1 MSGEKLVGASRQ
13 KRWRYAM
20 LFKKR
25 AVVFMPFFFAAVAL
39 VGNSVE
45 VSGAEDKP
53 SLARALSALH
63 AASQTAIKV
72 SDLADK
78 RAKSDL
84 VKAYARTVSSGNAQ
98 LNAKL
103 MLIAQKQGIK
113 VLPLDPKTEA
123 GKSLSDRL
131 KAETVMLGSLTGDAF
146 DKEYMILVTSTQQSI
161 IHLAD
166 ARIAAATDAE
176 VKAFFTDLKTLV
188 EGRLTTAQDI
198 LAKVYGDDI

>member
-1 MSGEKLVGASRQ
+1 
-13 KRWRYAM
+13 M

-25 AVVFMPFFFAAVAL
+25 AVVFMPFFFAAAAL
-39 VGNSVE
+39 VGNSAE

-53 SLARALSALH
+53 NLTRALSELH

-131 KAETVMLGSLTGDAF
+131 KAETVMLGSLRG
-146 DKEYMILVTSTQQSI
+146 
-161 IHLAD
+161 
-166 ARIAAATDAE
+166 
-176 VKAFFTDLKTLV
+176 
-188 EGRLTTAQDI
+188 
-198 LAKVYGDDI
+198 